1 MNFEMI
7 KYVFAITTE
16 HIHKLEVKNE
26 EKRVSL
32 YDITQKNTMEL
43 NDTRIDVTSFDYV
56 EVTFD
61 CEFHEF
67 VFDFYT
73 YSDFGD
79 GGRDLVLET
88 TITTKVSTLDS
99 FQIL

>member
-32 YDITQKNTMEL
+32 YDITQKRVMEL
-43 NDTRIDVTSFDYV
+43 NDTRVDVTSFDYV
-56 EVTFD
+56 KATFD

-73 YSDFGD
+73 YQTIGECM
-79 GGRDLVLET
+79 DLVLET
-88 TITTKVSTLDS
+88 TVTTRQSTLDS